1 MGSERVTHDD
11 CSQNAFET
19 FTLLV
24 NGFVTLQN
32 ANDVRTENTFVSVQ
46 LTQFL
51 VQPLG
56 ESGRHFWYQQSLQKN
71 EIEHRIFFIG
81 ISFSWHWQ
89 LNRMQYDSLCVPTKN
104 EFDNIY
110 TSSFSILRSL
120 FERFKK
126 MKIKLETF
134 KNYRLYRYYIWV
146 DSSKKSKMNS
156 TPRIFTSILNNSIP
170 NNIVWFMS
178 NLVFHVVRAS
188 DMRLSNAQFRQRIL
202 QCVMDNFRWISYD
215 VSSPRALA
223 VC

>member
-1 MGSERVTHDD
+1 
-11 CSQNAFET
+11 
-19 FTLLV
+19 
-24 NGFVTLQN
+24 
-32 ANDVRTENTFVSVQ
+32 
-46 LTQFL
+46 
-51 VQPLG
+51 
-56 ESGRHFWYQQSLQKN
+56 
-71 EIEHRIFFIG
+71 
-81 ISFSWHWQ
+81 
-89 LNRMQYDSLCVPTKN
+89 
-104 EFDNIY
+104 
-110 TSSFSILRSL
+110 
-120 FERFKK
+120 